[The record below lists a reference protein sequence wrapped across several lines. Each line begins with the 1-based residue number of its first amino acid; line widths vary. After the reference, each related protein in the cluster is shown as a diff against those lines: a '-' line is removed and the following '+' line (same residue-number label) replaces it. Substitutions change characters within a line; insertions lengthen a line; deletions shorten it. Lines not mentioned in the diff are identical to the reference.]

1 MIERIIHYS
10 RESEMIPV
18 TFVFDARYF
27 YFRYSYLV

>member
-1 MIERIIHYS
+1 MIERVIQYS

-18 TFVFDARYF
+18 TFVFDSRCF